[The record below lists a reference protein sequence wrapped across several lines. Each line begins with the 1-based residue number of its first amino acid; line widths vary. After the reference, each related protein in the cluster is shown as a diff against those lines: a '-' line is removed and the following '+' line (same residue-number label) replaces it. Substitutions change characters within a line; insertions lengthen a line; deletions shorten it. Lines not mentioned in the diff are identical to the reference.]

1 MDDILDEELN
11 NNIILEEVSYI
22 GNWNLKEHLFFNYR
36 CIKTIFYLLKQIQLN
51 DYNYRNKCY
60 CCDNIINSNILTN
73 NIIVSLIKKIN
84 DVINFLPCGCTF
96 DKNKITILT
105 DYYNYKNY
113 NITITDNL
121 PEILKILLLTHTKTQ
136 NLMLIN
142 INRCIHEDI
151 KNNNIIYCKN
161 KNNIITPIDNEL
173 NYIYNIY
180 EFIKNSKQI
189 IDKLIIEQ
197 NITIFKNIKNNHYEY
212 FNKLFIKQNYSI
224 NINSFVENNYK
235 ILFKIN
241 ETILIKIF
249 LLIIDEIK
257 NDNNFQNILSLLI
270 EVSINEKKFELCI
283 HFCMVYTKMNDS
295 IINNI
300 LCSNINISLKQLFIN
315 KYKNYNELINLIIIS
330 NNDELFIE
338 NLLCIYP
345 EKSLD
350 LCIINNNL
358 IGFKYILNNYK
369 INNPYINIFNNC
381 NDKIHNKYLNYINY
395 DINIKIIINDKNV
408 IIENNK
414 GFNLL
419 YLCIIKKYNNC
430 GIALINKGIDISVLY
445 EKKSL
450 LIESIFNNNYE
461 LSFHLLNLNSITYNG
476 EYPIY
481 YLLNQPIINESIFC
495 NLIIKLIGNI
505 QNIGHLLLD
514 LKINKI
520 NKIILFNNY
529 NGNSLELNNNIPL
542 IIQSILNNEFEICYI
557 LYKKMDNVVYKSL
570 IDKILK
576 DFVSI
581 DNTLL
586 DNKIIIDNEC
596 YELIFIIIYLTILFI
611 EEDTIEYTEMK
622 NIWHNTELIL
632 NSNINELTEDD
643 IHFTLY

>member
-1 MDDILDEELN
+1 M
-11 NNIILEEVSYI
+11 
-22 GNWNLKEHLFFNYR
+22 
-36 CIKTIFYLLKQIQLN
+36 
-51 DYNYRNKCY
+51 
-60 CCDNIINSNILTN
+60 
-73 NIIVSLIKKIN
+73 
-84 DVINFLPCGCTF
+84 
-96 DKNKITILT
+96 
-105 DYYNYKNY
+105 
-113 NITITDNL
+113 
-121 PEILKILLLTHTKTQ
+121 
-136 NLMLIN
+136 
-142 INRCIHEDI
+142 
-151 KNNNIIYCKN
+151 
-161 KNNIITPIDNEL
+161 
-173 NYIYNIY
+173 
-180 EFIKNSKQI
+180 
-189 IDKLIIEQ
+189 IEQ
-197 NITIFKNIKNNHYEY
+197 NIKIFKNIKNNHYEY

-241 ETILIKIF
+241 ETILIKIC

-270 EVSINEKKFELCI
+270 DTSIVEKKFELCI
-283 HFCMVYTKMNDS
+283 NLCMFYTNLNDS

-300 LCSNINISLKQLFIN
+300 LSSNINISLKQLFIN
-315 KYKNYNELINLIIIS
+315 KYKNYNELINLIIIR
-330 NNDELFIE
+330 NNDELFID

-358 IGFKYILNNYK
+358 TGFKYILNNYK
-369 INNPYINIFNNC
+369 INNPFLNIFNNC
-381 NDKIHNKYLNYINY
+381 NDKIHNKYLNYINSN
-395 DINIKIIINDKNV
+395 INIKIIINDKNI
-408 IIENNK
+408 IIENND

-419 YLCIIKKYNNC
+419 YLCIIKNYINC
-430 GIALINKGIDISVLY
+430 GIALINKGIDVSVLY
-445 EKKSL
+445 ENKSL
-450 LIESIFNNNYE
+450 LIESIFNHNYE
-461 LSFHLLNLNSITYNG
+461 LSFYLLNLNTIPYNG

-514 LKINKI
+514 LKISKI

-529 NGNSLELNNNIPL
+529 NGNSLETNINIPL

-557 LYKKMDNVVYKSL
+557 LYKRMDNVIYKSL

-586 DNKIIIDNEC
+586 DNKIIIENGC
-596 YELIFIIIYLTILFI
+596 YELIYIIIYLTILFI
-611 EEDTIEYTEMK
+611 EEDTIEYTEIK